1 MTVVRLFQA
10 NRALCTALVTLA
22 FLGLFLITLD
32 KNRTTLQT
40 VYANAKSFSRDNSI
54 SWNGSIVKTTD
65 PNPRPLLEYPG
76 RKPKTFQAMIEKL
89 KGHYQRI
96 VEQHHGLLD
105 HYGSG
110 KQDINDFNPLSDGGK
125 WICGIGLY
133 EQHPRP
139 KCVLYSFGISHE
151 TRFEGGDILD
161 RTNCE
166 IFAYGAS
173 VTEMRPE
180 TQGPRSHFKPYFVGK
195 EDKRDEKGIE
205 WRTLRTL
212 MKENGHDW
220 IDILKIDIEGSEP
233 PILDAIMNDFGDVLP
248 FSQLQVE
255 FHLKRNSVDFSRF
268 LKLWERLES
277 KGVFRWRTEINLIP
291 TYSRQRPWVS
301 EYCFINTRDSGKN
314 DNLLIQN

>member
-10 NRALCTALVTLA
+10 NRALYTALVTLA
-22 FLGLFLITLD
+22 FVGLFLITLD
-32 KNRTTLQT
+32 KNRATLQT

-76 RKPKTFQAMIEKL
+76 RKPKTFQTMIEKL

-96 VEQHHGLLD
+96 VEQHHELLD
-105 HYGSG
+105 RYGCG
-110 KQDINDFNPLSDGGK
+110 KQDTK
-125 WICGIGLY
+125 WICGMGLY

-139 KCVLYSFGISHE
+139 RRVLYSFGISHQ

-161 RTNCE
+161 RTNC
-166 IFAYGAS
+166 AS
-173 VTEMRPE
+173 VAEMRPE
-180 TQGPRSHFKPYFVGK
+180 TQGPRSHFKPYFVGQ

-220 IDILKIDIEGSEP
+220 IDILKIDIEGSET
-233 PILDAIMNDFGDVLP
+233 PILDAIMDDFGGVLP

-255 FHLKRNSVDFSRF
+255 LHVKQDFVDFSRL

-277 KGVFRWRTEINLIP
+277 KGVFPWWTEINLTP